1 MAPQCLWGK
10 SISLLR
16 SGFFPLPRPHLSSP
30 TPHSSHVKPSSIPS
44 LCLALS
50 GVYAQWPLWL
60 RQCLPPTHS
69 FSSIG
74 SQLHT
79 HSSPWHLSPGEVCLL
94 WAWTHFYQVPCSL
107 CWEYSITCL
116 PPHWKENAWGR
127 GCVISLITVSPAQTQ
142 CLHVISLNEDSLHW
156 VEPRKLHSLFCHIF
170 CQLFKGSVH
179 EYFCLL

>member
-60 RQCLPPTHS
+60 RQCLRPPRHS
-69 FSSIG
+69 CSSTG

-79 HSSPWHLSPGEVCLL
+79 HLSPWHLSPGEVCLL
-94 WAWTHFYQVPCSL
+94 WAWTHFHQVPCSL

-116 PPHWKENAWGR
+116 PPYWKENARGR
-127 GCVISLITVSPAQTQ
+127 GYVISLITVSPAQTQ
-142 CLHVISLNEDSLHW
+142 CLHVISLSEDSLHW
-156 VEPRKLHSLFCHIF
+156 VEPRKL
-170 CQLFKGSVH
+170 
-179 EYFCLL
+179 

>member
-60 RQCLPPTHS
+60 RQCLRPPRHS
-69 FSSIG
+69 CSSTG

-79 HSSPWHLSPGEVCLL
+79 HLLSLTPKSGWGVSPLSLNSLLPGPLLTVLGVFHYLLASLLEGKCTRQGLCHL
-94 WAWTHFYQVPCSL
+94 AYH
-107 CWEYSITCL
+107 
-116 PPHWKENAWGR
+116 
-127 GCVISLITVSPAQTQ
+127 CVSCPNTVSPRDKPQWRFIALSRTQ
-142 CLHVISLNEDSLHW
+142 EAT
-156 VEPRKLHSLFCHIF
+156 
-170 CQLFKGSVH
+170 
-179 EYFCLL
+179 